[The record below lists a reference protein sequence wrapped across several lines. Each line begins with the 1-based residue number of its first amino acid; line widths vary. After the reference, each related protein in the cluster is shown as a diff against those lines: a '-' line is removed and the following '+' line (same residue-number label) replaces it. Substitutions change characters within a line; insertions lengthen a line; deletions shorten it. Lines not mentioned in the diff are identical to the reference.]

1 MKPFLSID
9 LTTNRKN
16 EQANGQEFIIAKPSL
31 TSRKSLE
38 QSMESSEQTIEKS
51 KLPLPLRI
59 GYWICSFVGI
69 IIGYALLKIFIRED
83 DITLAEIY
91 HNAPWIFWVGGACL
105 LGWGILK
112 LIGSRKQKKVLE
124 TDESAKVFDNLDKT
138 CNDILAELGVPS
150 GAKQIDVLSFFYK
163 VKDGKIKV
171 CEKPMQM
178 APYLNPVFHIFKD
191 SENLYLANLEQ
202 KYAIPLS
209 SLKSI
214 KSVKKTI
221 RIIEWNKDEMYN
233 EGIYKKYKMNID
245 NYGCIFCKPYH
256 ILEFEHNNELWGIY
270 IPCYE
275 LPVIEKL
282 TGLKAEEI

>member
-1 MKPFLSID
+1 MKPFLGID

-16 EQANGQEFIIAKPSL
+16 EQTNGDEFIVARTSL

-38 QSMESSEQTIEKS
+38 QSMESSEQAIEKS
-51 KLPLPLRI
+51 KLPLPIRI
-59 GYWICSFVGI
+59 GHWICGAVALFVAIGI
-69 IIGYALLKIFIRED
+69 LKALGGED
-83 DITLAEIY
+83 NITLSEAY
-91 HNAPWIFWVGGACL
+91 QNASWLFWLGGACL
-105 LGWGILK
+105 VIWVLLK
-112 LIGSRKQKKVLE
+112 IISIRKEKNVLE
-124 TDESAKVFDNLDKT
+124 ADESAKVFDNLDKT

-150 GAKQIDVLSFFYK
+150 GAKEIDVLSFFYK
-163 VKDGKIKV
+163 EKYNKIKV

-209 SLKSI
+209 SLKGI

-221 RIIEWNKDEMYN
+221 RIMEWNKDQMHN

-256 ILEFEHNNELWGIY
+256 ILEFEHSNELWGIY

-275 LPVIEKL
+275 LPVIEQL